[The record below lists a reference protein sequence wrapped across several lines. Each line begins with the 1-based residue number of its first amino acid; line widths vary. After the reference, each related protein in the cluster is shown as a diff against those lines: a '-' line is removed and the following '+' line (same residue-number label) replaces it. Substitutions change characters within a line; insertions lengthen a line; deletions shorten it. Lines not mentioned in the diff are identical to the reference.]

1 MPFTPEEFLDVFRR
15 YNDEVWPMQWILAT
29 VAVGAVIL
37 ALRGSARN
45 GRIVSGIL
53 AGLWLW
59 MAVAYHF
66 AYFATISRTAY
77 VFGALFAGEALL
89 LLLVGV
95 KQNQLGFRVRASV
108 TGVAGACLVMYA
120 LLIYPILSH
129 ALGHRYPASPTFGL
143 PCATTIFTFG
153 LLLWSDQKVPWRLIV
168 IPAAWSRWILCRRL
182 ARNDRG
188 LRTGARSSAWY
199 GAGSRNESSPAA
211 ASPRRECLTA
221 NQAHEPRV
229 TVARLTWAASA
240 HPSHGRLQITD

>member
-29 VAVGAVIL
+29 VAIGAVIL

-168 IPAAWSRWILCRRL
+168 IPAAWSLVGFSAAVSLGMIEDYGLVLAAALGTALVLATNHRRRQPVL
-182 ARNDRG
+182 
-188 LRTGARSSAWY
+188 
-199 GAGSRNESSPAA
+199 AGSA
-211 ASPRRECLTA
+211 
-221 NQAHEPRV
+221 
-229 TVARLTWAASA
+229 
-240 HPSHGRLQITD
+240 